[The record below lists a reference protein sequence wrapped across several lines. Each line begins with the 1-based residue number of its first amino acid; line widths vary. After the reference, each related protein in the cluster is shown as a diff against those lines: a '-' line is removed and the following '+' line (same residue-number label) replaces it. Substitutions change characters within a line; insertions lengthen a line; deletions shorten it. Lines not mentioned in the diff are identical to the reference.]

1 MRILITGIT
10 GFVGGHLARLLLRHG
25 AEEVIGFA
33 RDQEWSRESE
43 DVAERVALYPIDLT
57 DRSACQA
64 LLRSIQPAQIYHLA
78 GYADTGSSFREP
90 EAAWE
95 GNLTATR
102 GLYEAVLGWGGRPRI
117 LYIGSGSVYGEPS
130 DAQRPLDEETTLR
143 PNNPYAASKAAADL
157 ASYQYF
163 RTHGLEIIRT
173 RPFNHVGPGQS
184 PRFAVPNFAR
194 QIAAIE
200 RGQAPPVLRVG
211 NLNSERDLTDVRD
224 VVRAYQLLIVQ
235 GQPGEVYNVASGRS
249 LPVRV
254 HLEKLLSLSKVS
266 VQVEEDPA
274 LVRRVDT
281 TAVRVSIRRLQE
293 TTGWT
298 PQFTLEQTLADTLEY
313 WRRMLGSG

>member
-10 GFVGGHLARLLLRHG
+10 GFVGGHLVRLLLQQG
-25 AEEVIGFA
+25 AQEVVGFA
-33 RDQEWSRESE
+33 RDKEWSGEAG
-43 DVAERVALYPIDLT
+43 DVAARVALYPLDLC
-57 DRSACQA
+57 DRPATQA
-64 LLRSIQPAQIYHLA
+64 LLTSVRPDQIYHLA

-102 GLYEAVLGWGGRPRI
+102 ALYEAVLGWGGRPRI
-117 LYIGSGSVYGEPS
+117 LYIGSGSVYGEPT
-130 DAQRPLDEETTLR
+130 DVHRPIDEETVLR

-157 ASYQYF
+157 ASYQVF

-194 QIAAIE
+194 QIAAID

-211 NLNSERDLTDVRD
+211 NLDSERDLTDVRD
-224 VVRAYQLLIVQ
+224 VVRAYQLLIDR
-235 GQPGEVYNVASGRS
+235 GQPGEVYNVASGQS
-249 LPVRV
+249 LPVRI
-254 HLEKLLSLSKVS
+254 HLEKLLSLGKVT
-266 VQVEEDPA
+266 VKVEADPT

-281 TAVRVSIRRLQE
+281 TAVRVNIHRLQA
-293 TTGWT
+293 TTGWS
-298 PQFTLEQTLADTLEY
+298 PRFSLDQTLADTLGY
-313 WRRMLGSG
+313 WRRMLAGA